1 MATYLPQLLL
11 SGLIF
16 AAVFLLIKEAWT
28 YAYAWGVKRLDG
40 YDRVLRQQ
48 LLMDID
54 PKLALG
60 ASLVGVIV
68 FALLGLVLTENIVGA
83 LIGGAI
89 AWFLPTLVIRHLE
102 QKRRERLENQL
113 VDGVTTLASGVRAGL
128 NLIQAFEM
136 LAQNM
141 TGPMREEFEQLIRE
155 YQMGVDVNQAMMN
168 AADRIGLPNYRLLF
182 VSLAMHRRRGGDVGE
197 SLDRIADSI
206 REIQRLEGRLDAL
219 TAQGRAQASMMAG
232 VSLVILL
239 ILYSI
244 DPTGV
249 NRLMVEPMGRVL
261 LLVVGALM
269 LAGFV
274 WIRRIMAVDI

>member
-1 MATYLPQLLL
+1 MPPIVTQALL
-11 SGLIF
+11 SCLIF
-16 AAVFLLIKEAWT
+16 AAVFLLAKEGWT
-28 YAYAWGVKRLDG
+28 YARAWGVGRLRW

-48 LLMDID
+48 LLSDIE
-54 PKLALG
+54 PRLALG
-60 ASLVGVIV
+60 ASLIGVMI
-68 FALLGLVLTENIVGA
+68 FALLGYALTEG
-83 LIGGAI
+83 LIGAVIGGTI

-113 VDGVTTLASGVRAGL
+113 VDGVTTMASGVRAGL
-128 NLIQAFEM
+128 NLVQGFEM

-141 TGPMREEFEQLIRE
+141 TGPIKQEFEQLLRE
-155 YQMGVDVNQAMMN
+155 YQMGVDINQAMMN

-197 SLDRIADSI
+197 SMDRIADSI

-232 VSLVILL
+232 VAIVILL

-244 DPTGV
+244 DPAGV
-249 NRLMVEPMGRVL
+249 DGLIADPLGRIL
-261 LLVVGALM
+261 LLVVGAMM
-269 LAGFV
+269 LVGFL